1 MKKLYL
7 ILLLFLTGAFST
19 LLTSCEKNDENGDGG
34 PVVVPENSFAYNN
47 KVQPFGSA
55 LYVYDEVETTYTFY
69 FSPSEGITTLEA
81 MWQADDY
88 LRIITALPSGDIDL
102 TAAGNELVY
111 KDITVS
117 ASTAGNIVSSSLQLR
132 LPSLTEVKMEAKVET
147 ANGQTL
153 DANY

>member
-1 MKKLYL
+1 M
-7 ILLLFLTGAFST
+7 
-19 LLTSCEKNDENGDGG
+19 
-34 PVVVPENSFAYNN
+34 
-47 KVQPFGSA
+47 QPFGSA

-132 LPSLTEVKMEAKVET
+132 LPRELKFRKDRFRQRNQLKRFRKLLRRTMKNICPKKIFRVQRM
-147 ANGQTL
+147 NL
-153 DANY
+153 